1 MANDAANYARAFAG
15 QGLGMGWGDEA
26 EALARSQRGEG
37 SYENI
42 LSDINKNYAA
52 FSERNPVLAP
62 VVEFAGGLAP
72 MALGYIAA
80 PFTGGASLPA
90 AAAATARSAGALSRL
105 ASSVPGVGGALTA
118 AKNIVSNPFGRGAVV
133 GGTTGAVSGAGSAEP
148 DRRGE
153 GAAYGTAVGGVLGGA
168 IPAVI
173 RGGGGAYNWL
183 KDRLSK
189 SDEYLDAKAVGKIS
203 GTMQGSNV
211 TPDRL
216 RTRIAED
223 QAMGVPSMLAN
234 MDKSLVTLGE
244 TVANRGGRGPDIMAK
259 GITDQSEGARERV
272 LGQVKKN
279 YGTQGQFYQEERK
292 IIDDLRTKASPYYDA
307 AYKFG
312 EVTDPKVLE
321 FMKIPQFKEG
331 YKAGQELLAADNR
344 KIPGM
349 GDNNPPNFSV
359 EMLDQVKRG
368 LDRLIEGQEKT
379 LGGYTDLGK
388 VYIKQK
394 NLFLEELDR
403 AVPEYG
409 KARAIFAGDAEVRD
423 ALRSGMKDFNKFDHE
438 EIQILMK
445 SMSQAEKEAFT
456 TGSVRN
462 LQSTI
467 MDPSQNINAA
477 QKLIGSPETR
487 AKLLALADNN
497 QSKFNLLQTVLERE
511 SELFREGSKMISG
524 SATARRGAAAK
535 AFDGDEGPGNLIV
548 SAVTGGFWSSL
559 SQKANKLIQSGSIS
573 DDVADRV
580 ATMLS
585 STDPA
590 KNAAAVK
597 VLEEYGIKAAKAAER
612 AGERETGVIRA
623 AAVSAQPSPRDSSIE
638 GDIDEEV
645 ERRRKKEKDE
655 NLPDIDVEIAKRKDE
670 MQKKQEKAKQIK
682 DSLGD

>member
-26 EALARSQRGEG
+26 EALARSKAGEG
-37 SYENI
+37 SYEDI
-42 LSDINKNYAA
+42 RSDINKKYAA

-62 VVEFAGGLAP
+62 LTEFAGGLAP

-90 AAAATARSAGALSRL
+90 AAAATARSAGALARL
-105 ASSVPGVGGALTA
+105 ASSVPGVGGALTT
-118 AKNIVSNPFGRGAVV
+118 AKNIVSTPIGRGAVV

-153 GAAYGTAVGGVLGGA
+153 GAAYGTAIGSVLGGA

-189 SDEYLDAKAVGKIS
+189 SDEYLDAKAVEKIS
-203 GTMQGSNV
+203 GAMQKSNV
-211 TPDRL
+211 TPDQL
-216 RTRIAED
+216 RERIAKD
-223 QAMGVPSMLAN
+223 QAMGVPSMLTN
-234 MDKSLVTLGE
+234 TDKSLVTLGE
-244 TVANRGGRGPDIMAK
+244 TVANKGGRGPDIMAK
-259 GITDQSEGARERV
+259 GVTEQSEGARERV

-279 YGTQGQFYQEERK
+279 YKTQGQFYQEERK

-394 NLFLEELDR
+394 NLFLTELDR

-423 ALRSGMKDFNKFDHE
+423 ALRSGMKDFNKFDPE

-445 SMSQAEKEAFT
+445 GMGQAEKEAFT

-487 AKLLALADNN
+487 AKLLALAEGN
-497 QSKFNLLQTVLERE
+497 QSQFNLLQTVLERE

-524 SATARRGAAAK
+524 SATARRAAAAK

-548 SAVTGGFWSSL
+548 SAVTGGLMNSL
-559 SQKANKLIQSGSIS
+559 LQKTNRLIQSGSIS
-573 DDVADRV
+573 DDVAERV

-585 STDPA
+585 SKDPA

-623 AAVSAQPSPRDSSIE
+623 ASISAQPSPRDFSIE
-638 GDIDEEV
+638 GDIDEEI
-645 ERRRKKEKDE
+645 EKRRKKEKDE
-655 NLPDIDVEIAKRKDE
+655 NLPDIDVDIARRKDE

-682 DSLGD
+682 DSIGD

>member
-26 EALARSQRGEG
+26 EALARSKAGEG
-37 SYENI
+37 SYEDI
-42 LSDINKNYAA
+42 RSDINKKYAA

-62 VVEFAGGLAP
+62 LTEFAGGLAP

-90 AAAATARSAGALSRL
+90 AAAATARSAGALARL
-105 ASSVPGVGGALTA
+105 ASSVPGVGGALTT
-118 AKNIVSNPFGRGAVV
+118 AKNIVSTPIGRGAVV

-153 GAAYGTAVGGVLGGA
+153 GAAYGTAIGSVLGGA

-189 SDEYLDAKAVGKIS
+189 SDEYLDAKAVEKIS
-203 GTMQGSNV
+203 GAMQKSNV
-211 TPDRL
+211 TPDQL
-216 RTRIAED
+216 RERIAKD
-223 QAMGVPSMLAN
+223 QAMGVPSMLTN
-234 MDKSLVTLGE
+234 TDKSLVTLGE
-244 TVANRGGRGPDIMAK
+244 TVANKGGRGPDIMAK
-259 GITDQSEGARERV
+259 GVTEQSEGARERV

-279 YGTQGQFYQEERK
+279 YKTQGQFYQEERK

-394 NLFLEELDR
+394 NLFLTELDR

-462 LQSTI
+462 LQSAI

-487 AKLLALADNN
+487 AKLLALAEGN
-497 QSKFNLLQTVLERE
+497 QSQFNLLQTVLERE

-524 SATARRGAAAK
+524 SATARRAAAAK

-548 SAVTGGFWSSL
+548 SAVTGGLMNSL
-559 SQKANKLIQSGSIS
+559 LQKTNRLIQSGSIS
-573 DDVADRV
+573 DDVAERV

-585 STDPA
+585 SKDPA

-623 AAVSAQPSPRDSSIE
+623 ASISAQPSPRDFSIE
-638 GDIDEEV
+638 GDIDEEI
-645 ERRRKKEKDE
+645 EKRRKKEKDE
-655 NLPDIDVEIAKRKDE
+655 NLPDIDVDIARRKDE

-682 DSLGD
+682 DSIGD

>member
-1 MANDAANYARAFAG
+1 
-15 QGLGMGWGDEA
+15 
-26 EALARSQRGEG
+26 
-37 SYENI
+37 
-42 LSDINKNYAA
+42 
-52 FSERNPVLAP
+52 
-62 VVEFAGGLAP
+62 
-72 MALGYIAA
+72 
-80 PFTGGASLPA
+80 
-90 AAAATARSAGALSRL
+90 
-105 ASSVPGVGGALTA
+105 
-118 AKNIVSNPFGRGAVV
+118 
-133 GGTTGAVSGAGSAEP
+133 
-148 DRRGE
+148 
-153 GAAYGTAVGGVLGGA
+153 
-168 IPAVI
+168 
-173 RGGGGAYNWL
+173 
-183 KDRLSK
+183 
-189 SDEYLDAKAVGKIS
+189 
-203 GTMQGSNV
+203 
-211 TPDRL
+211 
-216 RTRIAED
+216 
-223 QAMGVPSMLAN
+223 
-234 MDKSLVTLGE
+234 
-244 TVANRGGRGPDIMAK
+244 
-259 GITDQSEGARERV
+259 
-272 LGQVKKN
+272 
-279 YGTQGQFYQEERK
+279 
-292 IIDDLRTKASPYYDA
+292 
-307 AYKFG
+307 
-312 EVTDPKVLE
+312 
-321 FMKIPQFKEG
+321 
-331 YKAGQELLAADNR
+331 
-344 KIPGM
+344 M